1 MRIHSSFE
9 EAYVWEEDTKC
20 VGACVWY
27 TEKITSAFLIRK
39 TLLPYKEDTARV
51 LHVGVMKLT
60 GGEKTLVSSL

>member
-1 MRIHSSFE
+1 MCGCFVSGTR
-9 EAYVWEEDTKC
+9 
-20 VGACVWY
+20 G
-27 TEKITSAFLIRK
+27 KITSDFLIRK